1 MGRSSQNETNAARE
15 HDRGDWLKRDVAP
28 GVYIASD
35 GMLTADC
42 LDSAIAYL
50 RELGELGLEGC

>member
-1 MGRSSQNETNAARE
+1 MRRPPQNETNAARE
-15 HDRGDWLKRDVAP
+15 HDRGEWLKRDVAP

-35 GMLTADC
+35 GILTADC

-50 RELGELGLEGC
+50 RELGAPGPEGR